1 VQDFVIIR
9 CYVSRMF
16 HHDDYGGRPVQSLS
30 SNQNECLHEDRISQ
44 VVPNTQGSQYYAGNY
59 SITLIH

>member
-1 VQDFVIIR
+1 MQGFVIIH

-16 HHDDYGGRPVQSLS
+16 HHEDYGGRPVQPLS
-30 SNQNECLHEDRISQ
+30 INQNESLHEDRISQ

-59 SITLIH
+59 SIILIG